1 MQAETKRTEIE
12 EELLEAYS
20 GYFDIERI
28 DGGLCKAVATYNNF
42 MEKYVLTRKARLWAA
57 HAHEFIFLFSLD
69 HLDMTGWEKIKDYFM
84 EQGFARM
91 SVDNMHMYSYISP
104 VILADSI
111 DEEVLKLMK
120 RFKYYKS
127 FKLSFYGW
135 TTVRLAALET
145 TTGKIVTNYQGR
157 DAGKFV
163 NKIYKE
169 KTK

>member
-1 MQAETKRTEIE
+1 MEME
-12 EELLEAYS
+12 EELLESYS
-20 GYFDIERI
+20 GYFDIERLE
-28 DGGLCKAVATYNNF
+28 DGTCKAIATYNNF

-69 HLDMTGWEKIKDYFM
+69 RLDMQHWEEIREYFM

-104 VILADSI
+104 VILADEI
-111 DEEVLKLMK
+111 DEDVCKILK

-135 TTVRLAALET
+135 TTVRLAALEMSS
-145 TTGKIVTNYQGR
+145 GKIITNYQGK
-157 DAGKFV
+157 DVGKFV